1 MHLTNTKKT
10 MPKNVTIKDIAREA
24 GVSVALVSFVMNNR
38 VGADGKQKYRV
49 GEETRKRIL
58 EVAQRMDYRPMSR
71 MLHAQRQMY
80 VTGVI
85 LPNPADPYFGLF
97 AATLERLALPQGCTL
112 LFGYSLEDPVRLG
125 RLWSTFRDKKVD
137 ALVLVS
143 TTDEKE
149 LIEDMR
155 RSGIPLVIP
164 PVGDKPEDDA
174 RLCANLLFTAINNNE
189 NHVISP
195 QM

>member
-1 MHLTNTKKT
+1 

-58 EVAQRMDYRPMSR
+58 DVARRMDYRPMSR
-71 MLHAQRQMY
+71 MLHAQRQ
-80 VTGVI
+80 TLLAGVI
-85 LPNPADPYFGLF
+85 LPSPAYPYFGSF
-97 AATLERLALPQGCTL
+97 AQELERLALPQGCIL

-125 RLWSTFRDKKVD
+125 RLWNTFRDKKVD
-137 ALVLVS
+137 ALVMVS
-143 TTDEKE
+143 STDEQE
-149 LIEDMR
+149 LMDDIR

-164 PVGDKPEDDA
+164 PVEGNPQDDA
-174 RLCANLLFTAINNNE
+174 RLCASLLFTAINNTN

>member
-1 MHLTNTKKT
+1 

-58 EVAQRMDYRPMSR
+58 EVARRMDYRPMSR
-71 MLHAQRQMY
+71 MLHTQTQSLLA
-80 VTGVI
+80 GVI
-85 LPNPADPYFGLF
+85 LPSPADPYYGSF
-97 AATLERLALPQGCTL
+97 AENLERLALPQGCTL
-112 LFGYSLEDPVRLG
+112 LFGYSLGDPVRLG
-125 RLWSTFRDKKVD
+125 RLWSTFRDKKID
-137 ALVLVS
+137 ALVVLS
-143 TTDEKE
+143 PADDKE
-149 LIEDMR
+149 LMDDIR

-164 PVGDKPEDDA
+164 PIEGNPQDDS
-174 RLCANLLFTAINNNE
+174 RLCANLLFTAINNTQ